1 MILGGSAERVARP
14 GVLALTAS
22 ADVGDDMTSTAVLTE
37 DSATIVAEE
46 GSRFSWG
53 ITLAGAAAA
62 MATSFF
68 LLTLGAGVG
77 LGFLALPAST
87 LGATTFLTLGAIYF
101 LASQAFGFAVG
112 GYLVGRLMGPD
123 AENSREEE
131 FRASAHGFAMW
142 AVAVLATM
150 ILAGSVLAG
159 SALAV
164 GVNRADKAEASHSYW
179 VDQMFSPSR
188 YSAQVA
194 ADKAEAGR
202 ILAMNVAMSR
212 APDDERLARLIGR
225 DAGLSLP
232 AAQARVRNVQAE
244 MRLAADKARKAAS
257 ILALWTALAL
267 LFGAVVSVAAAIS
280 ARWMDDRIS
289 FSFAPRRP
297 RGS

>member
-1 MILGGSAERVARP
+1 
-14 GVLALTAS
+14 
-22 ADVGDDMTSTAVLTE
+22 MTSTAVLTE

-77 LGFLALPAST
+77 LAFLSLPASAR
-87 LGATTFLTLGAIYF
+87 GATTFLTLGAIYF

-123 AENSREEE
+123 AENSKEEE

-164 GVNRADKAEASHSYW
+164 GVNRTDKAEASHSYW
-179 VDQMFSPSR
+179 VDAMFSPAR

-202 ILAMNVAMSR
+202 ILAMNAGVLR
-212 APDDERLARLIGR
+212 GPDAQRLAGLVAR
-225 DAGLSLP
+225 DAGISRT

-244 MRLAADKARKAAS
+244 MRLAAEQARKAAS

-267 LFGAVVSVAAAIS
+267 LFGAVVSIAAAIS

-289 FSFAPRRP
+289 FGFAPRRL
-297 RGS
+297 GAS

>member
-87 LGATTFLTLGAIYF
+87 QGATTFLTLGAIYF

-164 GVNRADKAEASHSYW
+164 GVNRTDKAEASHSYW
-179 VDQMFSPSR
+179 VDQMFSPAR

-202 ILAMNVAMSR
+202 ILAMNAGVLR
-212 APDDERLARLIGR
+212 GPDADRLAVLISR
-225 DAGLSLP
+225 DAGISRP

-244 MRLAADKARKAAS
+244 MRLAAEQARKAAS

-267 LFGAVVSVAAAIS
+267 LFGAVVSIAAAIS

-289 FSFAPRRP
+289 FGFAPRRL
-297 RGS
+297 RAS